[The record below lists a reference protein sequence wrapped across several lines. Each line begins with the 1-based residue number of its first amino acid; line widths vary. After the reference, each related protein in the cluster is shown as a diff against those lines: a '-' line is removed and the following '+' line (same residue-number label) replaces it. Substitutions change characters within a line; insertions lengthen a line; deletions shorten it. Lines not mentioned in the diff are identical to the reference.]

1 MNFDFSPDQK
11 SLQAHARRFL
21 SDNCNCAGLRRSLDD
36 GSDAAT
42 GLWHQLTEL
51 GWHAISI
58 PEDAGG
64 VGLGALEVCV
74 LMEEMG
80 RALMPA
86 PFFSTVCL
94 GVELLKAVDSTAS
107 AALLQQVAG
116 GQSLCVDGVG
126 PEALVAE
133 QIGLRVR
140 QGKLFGR
147 VENVRDLAL
156 ADVLLAPAL
165 TEAGEWSLVQVDLQ
179 NDAVARVGQRSMDAL
194 VSFGWAQFEGVPVT
208 VLAEGAH
215 VQQLLS
221 HVADLAA
228 TYQAFEQIGG
238 ADAACALAKDYA
250 LTRYAFGRPIGSNQA
265 IKHKL
270 ADMVVRIELA
280 RSNAYYAAWA
290 VANDAPDAS
299 VAAAT
304 ARISACDAYEF
315 AAEECL
321 QVHGGIGYTWEADC
335 HFYYKRARLLSV
347 SLGGP
352 AIWSQRLLNTLA
364 ARHD

>member
-11 SLQAHARRFL
+11 TLQEHARRFL
-21 SDNCNCAGLRRSLDD
+21 ADNCNCAVLRRSLEGAGDV
-36 GSDAAT
+36 A
-42 GLWHQLTEL
+42 GLWGQLTEL

-58 PEDAGG
+58 PEAAGG

-86 PFFSTVCL
+86 PFFSLVL
-94 GVELLKAVDSTAS
+94 GVELLKAVDSAESGATLE
-107 AALLQQVAG
+107 LLATG
-116 GQSLCVDGVG
+116 KSLCVDGIG
-126 PEALVAE
+126 PTSLVAE
-133 QIGLRVR
+133 QVSLLVR

-147 VENVRDLAL
+147 IENVRDLAIS
-156 ADVLLAPAL
+156 DFLLAPAL
-165 TEAGEWSLVQVDLQ
+165 SDGGECLLVQVDLQ
-179 NDAVARVGQRSMDAL
+179 ASGVERVARRSIDAL
-194 VSFGWAQFEGVPVT
+194 VSFGAAQFDGVAAT
-208 VLAEGAH
+208 VLAQGQH

-221 HVADLAA
+221 HVSDLAA

-238 ADAACALAKDYA
+238 AEAACAMAKDYA

-290 VANDAPDAS
+290 VANDAPEAS
-299 VAAAT
+299 IAAAT
-304 ARISACDAYEF
+304 ARISACEAYEF

-335 HFYYKRARLLSV
+335 HFHYKRARLLSV

-352 AIWSQRLLNTLA
+352 AAWSLRLMRALDQT
-364 ARHD
+364 HSD